1 MSELSFKINV
11 ITPLKVFEREI
22 RYIRLRDETGFF
34 GVMKGHADFL
44 TILVP
49 SLGYYNDKSGK
60 ETFIAVDGGIFS
72 VREGKA
78 ALLSREVF
86 ESEDAETL
94 ANIIDGVF
102 ARREESE
109 TAFSG
114 MIQGIERSFIKKT
127 AEFIKGKA

>member
-1 MSELSFKINV
+1 MNGTFTINI

-72 VREGKA
+72 VRGGIVT
-78 ALLSREVF
+78 LISREAF
-86 ESEDAETL
+86 ESEDAEKL
-94 ANIIDGVF
+94 GNIIDGVF
-102 ARREESE
+102 AGREESE

-114 MIQGIERSFIKKT
+114 MIQGIEKSFIQKT
-127 AEFIKGKA
+127 AEFIRGKA

>member
-1 MSELSFKINV
+1 MNGTFTINV

-22 RYIRLRDETGFF
+22 RYIRLKDETGFF

-72 VREGKA
+72 IRRGIVT
-78 ALLSREVF
+78 LISREAF
-86 ESEDAETL
+86 ESEDAEKL
-94 ANIIDGVF
+94 AKIIDGVF

-114 MIQGIERSFIKKT
+114 MIEGIEKSFIQKT
-127 AEFIKGKA
+127 VEFARGKA